1 MRVLS
6 SMHPIPNIE
15 EPRYVKAMSHP
26 LRVRI
31 LALLEER
38 AASPVELAGWLG
50 ATLGTTAYH
59 VRALERLGLI
69 ELIRETRVR
78 GAVEHHYR
86 AKPRPTVSDDA
97 WAGAPPIAKQAAV
110 SASLQ
115 TIDAYAQAASA
126 AGGFDHGN
134 SHLTRTSLRLDARG
148 WNEMARACL
157 RLLSQVDRIEEAAEE
172 RMERNPHSAEDR
184 DIALVIM
191 LFEAARLSGQDPDD
205 AAAATRRRHRRELE
219 IPADWRS
226 PPWPASTACWW
237 SPRSRGP

>member
-1 MRVLS
+1 MK
-6 SMHPIPNIE
+6 PITDIDD
-15 EPRYVKAMSHP
+15 PRYVKAMSHP

-59 VRALERLGLI
+59 VRALQRLGLI

-97 WAGAPPIAKQAAV
+97 WAAPPPIAKQAAV

-115 TIDAYAQAASA
+115 TIDAYARAAGA

-134 SHLTRTSLRLDARG
+134 AHLTRTPLRLDARG
-148 WNEMARACL
+148 WNELSRACR
-157 RLLSQVDRIEEAAEE
+157 RLLSHVDRIEEAASE
-172 RMERNPHSAEDR
+172 RLGRNPHSGETR
-184 DIALVIM
+184 DLALVVM
-191 LFEAARLSGQDPDD
+191 LFEAARLSGDGSDD
-205 AAAATRRRHRRELE
+205 AAAATRHRHRRELE
-219 IPADWRS
+219 SPAD
-226 PPWPASTACWW
+226 
-237 SPRSRGP
+237 

>member
-1 MRVLS
+1 MK
-6 SMHPIPNIE
+6 PITDIDD
-15 EPRYVKAMSHP
+15 PRYVKAMSHP

-59 VRALERLGLI
+59 VRTLERIGRI
-69 ELIRETRVR
+69 ELARETRVR

-97 WAGAPPIAKQAAV
+97 WAAAPPIANQAAV

-115 TIDAYAQAASA
+115 TIDASARAASA
-126 AGGFDHGN
+126 AGGFDPGN
-134 SHLTRTSLRLDARG
+134 AHLTRTPLRLDARG
-148 WNEMARACL
+148 WNELSRACI
-157 RLLSQVDRIEEAAEE
+157 RLLAQVDRIEAAAKE
-172 RMERNPHSAEDR
+172 RMERNPHSAETR
-184 DIALVIM
+184 DLALVVM
-191 LFEAARLSGQDPDD
+191 LFEAARLSGDSSDD

-219 IPADWRS
+219 SPAD
-226 PPWPASTACWW
+226 
-237 SPRSRGP
+237 